1 MYVIV
6 SVWMAF
12 PEPRLEVPP
21 CDTYQFKVIL
31 LHHVLLSQFSLNYI
45 IFVVI
50 DPSSTSL
57 SQNNKIWIFVL
68 FNINYLVVKNPQ
80 TKSYNSEFRR
90 LSHLEVHLFLQNKM
104 FSYGNKTAWIVGP

>member
-1 MYVIV
+1 M
-6 SVWMAF
+6 WMAF
-12 PEPRLEVPP
+12 PETRSEVPP

-31 LHHVLLSQFSLNYI
+31 LHHVLMSQFSLNDS

-57 SQNNKIWIFVL
+57 SQHNKIWIFVL
-68 FNINYLVVKNPQ
+68 SIVNYTVVKNPQ
-80 TKSYNSEFRR
+80 TKSYNSEFRP
-90 LSHLEVHLFLQNKM
+90 LSHLEVHLFVQNKI